1 MQNILEYS
9 KLKNSL
15 KQMDFWFD
23 AFLKGKGKK
32 LDDEDV
38 DSDLCREYN
47 SKYQEYLKLS
57 QKIRLME
64 HK

>member
-1 MQNILEYS
+1 MQNILEYT

-15 KQMDFWFD
+15 KQMDSWFD

-32 LDDEDV
+32 LDDESV
-38 DSDLCREYN
+38 DSELWQEYH

-57 QKIRLME
+57 QKIRLIE
-64 HK
+64 TK